1 MSDTIGNITVPDFTD
16 SGETFPIVPD
26 WGYGY
31 AQDPH
36 VVVHQFGSGNAK
48 IEQRFYQGTSAK
60 RFTVRR
66 ARLTAPE
73 RVALRDFYEDHT
85 PYQSFTYNCPN
96 DNGTGTTAYKVR
108 FAEEPLSFQDL
119 SDYVCS
125 TGVTLIEVPTTS
137 PTYTLNSTVTRFPS
151 ASLATALLDQAQ
163 EIIPL
168 IKIAPRESGYPAIYV
183 SDRRCTIGTQLYIP
197 RLLDFDGI
205 SQGISG
211 ESDQASFTF
220 GNADR
225 AMRDL
230 ANDTNLLRAGVEFS
244 LFHVGTG
251 IKLDLWKGE
260 VVSWDMNAGP
270 EFRLS
275 CADGIYELTLPY
287 PCRRISRTCW
297 KSYNDAAGCPYAT
310 QSTGLDTTHFPT
322 VSVLS
327 CDKSYDGANGCLA
340 HGMKRYFGGIIAE
353 PQTFKTGKILF
364 NPMMTKSLV
373 ADSIYESVLPEI
385 YCNNPSYKDENN
397 TTKYGM
403 PVQCKV
409 AAVRDELDFF
419 SGLGIVG
426 EGPITF
432 GNGHTIDGIYHY
444 GEGTSSPTNG
454 LKKRTGT
461 DPAGTTDYFS
471 LYEVGDTTSPLGF
484 TNWRKVYVSAENATY
499 KDNYSAGVAC
509 LVLKR
514 NDDEGVQ
521 ISKVS
526 DHNMEA
532 VVTYGLQGWR
542 WTAAGTRSWGNL
554 SNPVWIVVN
563 MLLKAKG
570 ARHATAAV
578 AEAYFD
584 VTAAIAMAAICSTSV
599 SKIIGTGTETQ
610 FTYQGTVADER
621 PLRDWITD
629 VLMNCCGYYTWS
641 FGKLKIGIRS
651 NSSAVETFTDGNI
664 LFRSLNLSPLRPS
677 FNYLSGQFRDQEYK
691 FSDNNVTVYDED
703 HAKLVG
709 GSAAPLYLKAQIP
722 LSGTSTKSQAAR
734 IVATRLREELG
745 GINTA
750 QWRDARELSFRTTIL
765 SLAVEPGIVCS
776 MTHADMPS
784 GAGEF
789 RVTGWRL
796 NKDYSIDIAGRTTVD
811 EMYDMTVGPKPAD
824 VEADPVPIET
834 PVVESPFTRV
844 YAGLESDGSLP
855 DGSVTIPKLVVVPDN
870 ICPDSAFQDES
881 AWVMQEGWSFL
892 VNDGSNLAHQMGVPK
907 CAQISSTSLTY
918 SYHAY
923 DVPSFAGVGQTLRLR
938 YKAYNNSNQTMY
950 AGVSFK
956 DVAGADISLIYDTL
970 APGSGHKLV
979 SKQGVVPAGTVKLS
993 FWARNNGTGLSGT
1006 MAIGEW
1012 KLDVASS
1019 TDLLVDDSVTG
1030 PKVLDGTLT
1039 DDHITITSLSA
1050 LVSNLGT
1057 VTAGTITGT
1066 TFRTA
1071 ADGSGN
1077 YIELSGTT
1085 IKGKDSGG
1093 NDIWNMYPAQG
1104 PLSITDGTDANY
1116 QVAINATNFGNVGS
1130 IAGYDDI
1137 TGNPNTPEGMAAAIE
1152 AAWDYYAATGFTGKW
1167 NVTSLLPTSPRYVL
1181 VAINAVV
1188 SSGSKAELI
1197 AGPITPSP
1205 EWQAIP
1211 GRWMVTF
1218 LKDNN
1223 AVRVGILGAVTDTR
1237 LVIVPVMKIGSGLFI
1252 HRNYSGSLT
1261 GVSGTLRIVGVF
1273 A

>member
-1 MSDTIGNITVPDFTD
+1 MTEYLGNITVPTFAD

-31 AQDPH
+31 AQAPH
-36 VVVHQFGSGNAK
+36 VVIHQFGSGNAK

-73 RVALRDFYEDHT
+73 RVALRDFYESHT
-85 PYQSFTYNCPN
+85 PYRSFTYNCPN
-96 DNGTGTTAYKVR
+96 DNGAGTTAYTVR
-108 FAEEPLSFQDL
+108 FAEEPLSFTDL
-119 SDYVCS
+119 SDYICS
-125 TGVTLIEVPTTS
+125 TGVTLIEVPTTA
-137 PTYTLNSTVTRFPS
+137 PTYALNSTVTRFPS
-151 ASLATALLDQAQ
+151 AALATALLDQAQ

-168 IKIAPRESGYPAIYV
+168 VKIAPRESGYPAIYV
-183 SDRRCTIGTQLYIP
+183 SDRRCTVGTQLYVP

-310 QSTGLDTTHFPT
+310 QSTGMDMTHFPT
-322 VSVLS
+322 ASVLS

-353 PQTFKTGKILF
+353 PQTFLTGKLF
-364 NPMMTKSLV
+364 TRPMVTKSLI

-385 YCNNPSYKDENN
+385 YCLNPSYKDESN

-403 PVQCKV
+403 PVQCKL
-409 AAVRDELDFF
+409 AAVREELDFF

-432 GNGHTIDGIYHY
+432 GVGHTLDGIYHH
-444 GEGTSSPTNG
+444 GQGTGNPSNG
-454 LKKRTGT
+454 LRTVTGT
-461 DPAGTTDYFS
+461 EPAGAMDYFS
-471 LYEVGDTTSPLGF
+471 LDEIGNTTSVWWKPD
-484 TNWRKVYVSAENATY
+484 WRKVYEPTPNKTY
-499 KDNYSAGVAC
+499 KDNFSAGTSF
-509 LVLKR
+509 LTIRR
-514 NDDEGVQ
+514 NDDAGVQ
-521 ISKVS
+521 LSKVA
-526 DHNMEA
+526 DHSMEA
-532 VVTYGLQGWR
+532 IVKYGLQGW
-542 WTAAGTRSWGNL
+542 WWSAPGTRNWYYQT
-554 SNPVWIVVN
+554 NPVWIAIN
-563 MLLKAKG
+563 MLLRAKG
-570 ARHATAAV
+570 ARYAPVDVQET
-578 AEAYFD
+578 YFD
-584 VTAAIAMAAICSTSV
+584 VDAAIAAAAICSTTV
-599 SKIIGTGTETQ
+599 DKVIGTGTEVQ
-610 FTYQGTVADER
+610 FRYQGVVADER

-629 VLMNCCGYYTWS
+629 VLMNCNGYYTWS

-651 NSSAVETFTDGNI
+651 NSSAVEAFTDGNI
-664 LFRSLNLSPLRPS
+664 LFRSLNLAPLRPS
-677 FNYLSGQFRDQEYK
+677 FNYLTGQFKDQE
-691 FSDNNVTVYDED
+691 FRFQDNNVSVYDED

-734 IVATRLREELG
+734 IVTTRLREELG
-745 GINTA
+745 GITAA

-765 SLAVEPGIVCS
+765 SLAVEPGMVCS

-796 NKDYSIDIAGRTTVD
+796 NKDYSIDIAGRTTTD
-811 EMYDMTVGPKPAD
+811 DMYDMTVGPKPAD
-824 VEADPVPIET
+824 VAADPVPVET
-834 PVVESPFTRV
+834 PVVESPFDRV
-844 YAGLESDGSLP
+844 YAGLNSDGTVP
-855 DGSVTIPKLVVVPDN
+855 NGSITIPKLKVVPYN
-870 ICPDSAFQDES
+870 ICPDPAFQDET

-892 VNDGSNLAHQMGVPK
+892 VNDGSNLAFQMGVPK
-907 CAQISSTSLTY
+907 CAMISSTSRAV

-956 DVAGADISLIYDTL
+956 NVAGADIGLIYDTL

-979 SKQGVVPAGTVKLS
+979 SKQGVVPAGTVKLI
-993 FWARNNGTGLSGT
+993 FWARTDGAGLSGT

-1093 NDIWNMYPAQG
+1093 NEIWNMYPAQG
-1104 PLSITDGTDANY
+1104 PLALTDANDTSY
-1116 QVAINATNFGNVGS
+1116 QVSISAANFSNVGS
-1130 IAGYDDI
+1130 IADYDDLA
-1137 TGNPNTPEGMAAAIE
+1137 GNPNTPEGMAAAIE
-1152 AAWDYYAATGFTGKW
+1152 AAWDYYAETAFAGKW
-1167 NVTSLLPTSPRYVL
+1167 NVTSLLPTAPRYVL

-1188 SSGSKAELI
+1188 SSSNKAELI
-1197 AGPITPSP
+1197 AGPITPSA

-1211 GRWMVTF
+1211 GRWLISF
-1218 LKDNN
+1218 FKHNSS
-1223 AVRVGILGAVTDTR
+1223 VRVGVLGAVTDTR
-1237 LVIVPVMKIGSGLFI
+1237 LIIVPVMKIGSDLFI
-1252 HRNYSGSLT
+1252 HRSYSGSLT
-1261 GVSGTLRIVGVF
+1261 GVTGTIRIVGVF